1 MINRQKQRAN
11 NKFSQI
17 KIIRVFFLKWKFKQ
31 GFCVDTRLIKGY
43 VYWLI
48 QRLTIVVLFLVSFH
62 LLFINLQHISVY
74 LNLVFWYD
82 FEPYELKVIAYT
94 WIEYKY
100 DYEHRYC
107 GDKMTKYDV
116 HLNQLGH
123 WTSGINSNRFLIYIN
138 FTHTSSHESM
148 SVLITL
154 RWMFLLSYSMARY
167 LHVLNSL
174 HFFFRTFIFWFF
186 LS

>member
-100 DYEHRYC
+100 DYEHWHC
-107 GDKMTKYDV
+107 GDKMTKIRCAFEPIRALNFWHQFKPISYLYQFHSYIFPWEYERFDHIAVDV
-116 HLNQLGH
+116 F
-123 WTSGINSNRFLIYIN
+123 I
-138 FTHTSSHESM
+138 
-148 SVLITL
+148 VL
-154 RWMFLLSYSMARY
+154 F
-167 LHVLNSL
+167 NG
-174 HFFFRTFIFWFF
+174 
-186 LS
+186 